1 MSTPRPVTFGTLRMT
16 VNEHKVTPFDDEPLP
31 FIGTVRV
38 TVGKTDLLIVDQ
50 GVGIMQ
56 EGIVLVQTP
65 DRVRK
70 HQQACAI
77 LSTGEV
83 GGWRR
88 RDRDN
93 PDRPA
98 IKAWWAETARAGEV
112 AMLSKG
118 RKARPSELP

>member
-1 MSTPRPVTFGTLRMT
+1 MSEPV
-16 VNEHKVTPFDDEPLP
+16 LP
-31 FIGTVRV
+31 VIGTVHGTRV
-38 TVGKTDLLIVDQ
+38 LAGADEVRIERSDRVEIVH
-50 GVGIMQ
+50 
-56 EGIVLVQTP
+56 EGILLAQTA

-77 LSTGEV
+77 LSTGGV

-118 RKARPSELP
+118 RKARREELP

>member
-1 MSTPRPVTFGTLRMT
+1 MSNPV
-16 VNEHKVTPFDDEPLP
+16 LP
-31 FIGTVRV
+31 VIGTVQVTRV
-38 TVGKTDLLIVDQ
+38 LAGADEVRIEHSDRI
-50 GVGIMQ
+50 GIMT
-56 EGIVLVQTP
+56 EGIVLAQTS

-77 LSTGEV
+77 ISTGGV

-88 RDRDN
+88 RDRGN
-93 PDRPA
+93 PDRLA

>member
-1 MSTPRPVTFGTLRMT
+1 MSEPMLPV
-16 VNEHKVTPFDDEPLP
+16 V
-31 FIGTVRV
+31 GTVHVTRV
-38 TVGKTDLLIVDQ
+38 LAGADEIRIEHSDR
-50 GVGIMQ
+50 VGIMM
-56 EGIVLVQTP
+56 EGILLVQAA

-77 LSTGEV
+77 LSTGGV
-83 GGWRR
+83 GGRRR